1 MQDIILRIRELM
13 KYYDL
18 NISETAEKLG
28 ISQPNLSAM
37 LSGKRPIGGNVI
49 NKFIISFGINKEWI
63 EYGKGEMYD
72 VSARQIGLRMFMIRN
87 QRKWTSQE
95 TADLLKLPLSEYQGF
110 ESGKKIPDKQIVE
123 DFIFISNANPAWIY
137 TGRGAKFQDDYDT
150 YIQEQETDKTDHKKV
165 ISRIE
170 ALMESANMSLS
181 DLAIK
186 CKLSHSTLV
195 DFFNSKKKPDDKN
208 LIEIIASSIGANKN
222 WILTGLGSPFE
233 NDSPL
238 VDDCAKT
245 FDSIFGS
252 SPKSETRPRIP
263 YTAAA
268 GSLTNAMEGVT
279 ASQCERMPRITIFPD
294 YDFTII
300 LKGDSMEPK
309 YEGGDEVACKRI
321 DNTSFIQWGKP
332 HVLDTAQGIIIK
344 RIYENGDKI
353 RCVSY
358 NPEYPDFSIDKN
370 EIYSISLVV
379 GLVRL

>member
-13 KYYDL
+13 KYYEL

-37 LSGKRPIGGNVI
+37 LSGKRPIGGNII
-49 NKFIISFGINKEWI
+49 NKFIISFGINKDWLES
-63 EYGKGEMYD
+63 GKGEMYD
-72 VSARQIGLRMFMIRN
+72 LSTRQIGLRMFMIRN

-95 TADLLKLPLSEYQGF
+95 TADLLKLPVSEYQGI
-110 ESGKKIPDKQIVE
+110 ESGKTIPDKQIID
-123 DFIFISNANPAWIY
+123 DFIYISNANPAWIY
-137 TGRGAKFQDDYDT
+137 TGIGEKFQDDYIAYT
-150 YIQEQETDKTDHKKV
+150 QEQKSDKANHRNV

-170 ALMESANMSLS
+170 VLMEAANISFS

-186 CKLSHSTLV
+186 CKLSHSTLA
-195 DFFNSKKKPDDKN
+195 DFFNSDKPDDNN
-208 LIEIIASSIGANKN
+208 LIDIIASSTGANKN
-222 WILTGLGSPFE
+222 WILTGSGSPFE
-233 NDSPL
+233 DNSPL
-238 VDDCAKT
+238 ADDCAKT
-245 FDSIFGS
+245 FDNIFGS
-252 SPKSETRPRIP
+252 PQKADTRPRIP

-268 GSLTNAMEGVT
+268 GSLTSAVEGIT
-279 ASQCERMPRITIFPD
+279 ANQCEQIPRINIFPE

-300 LKGDSMEPK
+300 IKGNSMEPK

-321 DNTSFIQWGKP
+321 DSTSFIQWGKV
-332 HVLDTAQGIIIK
+332 HVLDTAQGILIK
-344 RIYENGDKI
+344 RTYEDGEKI

-370 EIYSISLVV
+370 EIYSMSLVV

>member
-13 KYYDL
+13 KYYEL

-37 LSGKRPIGGNVI
+37 LSGKRPIGGNII
-49 NKFIISFGINKEWI
+49 NKFIISFGINKDWLES
-63 EYGKGEMYD
+63 GKGEMYD
-72 VSARQIGLRMFMIRN
+72 LSTRQIGLRMFMIRN

-95 TADLLKLPLSEYQGF
+95 TADLLKLPVSEYQGI
-110 ESGKKIPDKQIVE
+110 ESGKTIPDKQIID
-123 DFIFISNANPAWIY
+123 DFIYISNANPAWIY
-137 TGRGAKFQDDYDT
+137 TGIGEKFQDDYIAYT
-150 YIQEQETDKTDHKKV
+150 QEQESDKANHRNV

-170 ALMESANMSLS
+170 VLMEAANISFS

-186 CKLSHSTLV
+186 CKLSHSTLA
-195 DFFNSKKKPDDKN
+195 DFFNSDKPDDNN
-208 LIEIIASSIGANKN
+208 LIDIIASSTGANKN
-222 WILTGLGSPFE
+222 WILTGSGSPFE
-233 NDSPL
+233 DNSPL
-238 VDDCAKT
+238 ADDCAKT
-245 FDSIFGS
+245 FDNIFGS
-252 SPKSETRPRIP
+252 PQKADTRPRIP

-268 GSLTNAMEGVT
+268 GSLTSAVEGIT
-279 ASQCERMPRITIFPD
+279 ANQCEQIPRINIFPE

-300 LKGDSMEPK
+300 IKGNSMEPK

-321 DNTSFIQWGKP
+321 DSTSFIQWGKV
-332 HVLDTAQGIIIK
+332 HVLDTAQGILIK
-344 RIYENGDKI
+344 RTYEDGEKI

-370 EIYSISLVV
+370 EIYSMSLVV